1 MDFSKLKNCME
12 EIVQKYNTPGVD
24 CMVYKDHEVIFR
36 YFTGMSDI
44 ENNKKMEGNELY
56 LIFSMTKMLTCT
68 AALQLFEKGKYLM
81 SDPLS
86 KYLPEFE
93 KMKISS
99 NELNMENAAKI
110 TTGGGFGEIV
120 KTDRTGYAKKQI
132 TIKDLFTMGAGLDY
146 ALKDDAIN
154 SAINEGKTSTR
165 ELVGAMSEKSLG
177 GLSFGLLAGVL
188 WDFATVR
195 GDGFYAVMLTL
206 AGYVAGAA
214 TVYLMRNNI
223 FSALILSAGAS
234 LFVSV
239 GYWLIFILISGYE
252 SAADILFD
260 FYLPSA
266 VYTLAFTAVYYYIV
280 QFIIRLTTDKKQ
292 IRKY

>member
-1 MDFSKLKNCME
+1 MKFAD
-12 EIVQKYNTPGVD
+12 
-24 CMVYKDHEVIFR
+24 
-36 YFTGMSDI
+36 
-44 ENNKKMEGNELY
+44 NKKLY
-56 LIFSMTKMLTCT
+56 IRRALFIGLLVLTAVFQHTKGAMPSVFGARAFLLVPLTVC
-68 AALQLFEKGKYLM
+68 
-81 SDPLS
+81 
-86 KYLPEFE
+86 
-93 KMKISS
+93 I
-99 NELNMENAAKI
+99 
-110 TTGGGFGEIV
+110 
-120 KTDRTGYAKKQI
+120 
-132 TIKDLFTMGAGLDY
+132 
-146 ALKDDAIN
+146 
-154 SAINEGKTSTR
+154 
-165 ELVGAMSEKSLG
+165 AMSEKSLG

-239 GYWLIFILISGYE
+239 SYWLVFILISGYE